1 MALTKVTDSIID
13 FDTLTIAGTQA
24 ADTTYLKLQNTPA
37 TAATHTVAM
46 EFWGNEGTANG
57 SSFNIGKIYGHF
69 DGSNYSDTR
78 LTLGSAAGN
87 ASFNDELTLKNGKV
101 GIGGIATPSE
111 ILQVDCGAPSSSD
124 KTLGLFQSESGRQIG
139 FVWDDSESTLGIAT
153 LTNHALDFH
162 INGNSSSAMTI
173 QTNKLVQVPS
183 MVRAHGWVG
192 STNTINGHAM
202 EIGRSGS
209 YGYSLSYDRALGQYK
224 TNIVSGYDVRIQTQ
238 GNQKWIFSETTNG
251 ALYPYNDN
259 QTDLG
264 TSARRCDDIYATN
277 STIQTSDRNEKNTIT
292 DTDLGLDFINRLSPK
307 SYIFNGGT
315 RTHYGLIAQ
324 DVEDVLGDI
333 SKSTSEFAGFI
344 KNQKYRQVGEEVTE
358 EDGIITSEPTQE
370 IVEGEHTYGLRYSEF
385 IAPMIKAIQELKAEN
400 DSLKTRIET
409 LENA

>member
-78 LTLGSAAGN
+78 ITIGSAAGN
-87 ASFNDELTLKNGKV
+87 GSFNDELTVKNGNV
-101 GIGGIATPSE
+101 GVGGIATPSE
-111 ILQVDCGAPSSSD
+111 RLHVDCGAPSSSD
-124 KTLGLFQSESGRQIG
+124 KTIALFQSESSRKIG

-153 LTNHALDFH
+153 ITNHALDFH
-162 INGNSSSAMTI
+162 VNGNSSSAMTI

-202 EIGRSGS
+202 EIGVSGS

-224 TNIVSGYDVRIQTQ
+224 HNIVSGYDIRFQTQ
-238 GNQKWIFSETTNG
+238 GNQRLVISDGGT
-251 ALYPYNDN
+251 LYPYADN
-259 QTDLG
+259 SYDLG
-264 TSARRCDDIYATN
+264 TSAFRFDDIYATN
-277 STIQTSDRNEKNTIT
+277 TTIQSSDRNEKNTIT

-333 SKSTSEFAGFI
+333 SKPTSEFAGFI
-344 KNQKYRQVGEEVTE
+344 KSQKYRQVGEEVTE

-385 IAPMIKAIQELKAEN
+385 ISPMIKAIQELKAEN

>member
-69 DGSNYSDTR
+69 DGSNYSDAR
-78 LTLGSAAGN
+78 LTFGSAAGN
-87 ASFNDELTLKNGKV
+87 GSFHDELTIKNGKV

-153 LTNHALDFH
+153 ITNHALDFH
-162 INGNSSSAMTI
+162 VNGNSSSAMTI

-192 STNTINGHAM
+192 ETNTINGHAM

-209 YGYSLSYDRALGQYK
+209 
-224 TNIVSGYDVRIQTQ
+224 
-238 GNQKWIFSETTNG
+238 
-251 ALYPYNDN
+251 
-259 QTDLG
+259 
-264 TSARRCDDIYATN
+264 
-277 STIQTSDRNEKNTIT
+277 
-292 DTDLGLDFINRLSPK
+292 
-307 SYIFNGGT
+307 
-315 RTHYGLIAQ
+315 
-324 DVEDVLGDI
+324 
-333 SKSTSEFAGFI
+333 
-344 KNQKYRQVGEEVTE
+344 
-358 EDGIITSEPTQE
+358 
-370 IVEGEHTYGLRYSEF
+370 
-385 IAPMIKAIQELKAEN
+385 
-400 DSLKTRIET
+400 
-409 LENA
+409 